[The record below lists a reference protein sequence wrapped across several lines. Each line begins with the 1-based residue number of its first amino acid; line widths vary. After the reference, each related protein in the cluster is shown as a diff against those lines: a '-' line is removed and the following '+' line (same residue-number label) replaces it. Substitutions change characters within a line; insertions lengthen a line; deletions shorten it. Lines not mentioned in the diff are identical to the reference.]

1 MKITLLLTQ
10 SLEYPSGLG
19 RYFPIAKELVRL
31 GHEVKILALHPSF
44 ATVRP
49 RSFSLN
55 GVQISYVGQMHV
67 RQIGDQRLYFRFPV
81 LMWVAALSTL
91 RLTLKALGGHTDLFH
106 LGKPQPINGMAA
118 LIAAK
123 FLRRKPLYLDCDD
136 YEAESNRVSA
146 NWQKQVLALFENGLP
161 RYAQG
166 LTVNTRFLK
175 ERIIGLGYPPERI
188 IRVPNGIDRA
198 RFSGLD
204 PEYVSKLKSSLGLEN
219 HKVVV
224 YLGSISLAS
233 HPLQLLL
240 QAFARLSERLSTAR
254 LILVGGGEDLET
266 LRNMI
271 PQIGL
276 EGRAFLL
283 GRVKPD
289 VAPYYLAM
297 GDVSVDPVVDD
308 PVARA
313 RSPLKIVES
322 LAVRVPVVT
331 GDVGDRA
338 EYLGNGLAG
347 ILVKPGDAEA
357 LTDGLLGVL
366 TDEDRAYA
374 MAQAAQE
381 MRERYYWDVLIHDF
395 CKIYELDE

>member
-1 MKITLLLTQ
+1 MRITLLLTQ

-31 GHEVKILALHPSF
+31 GYEVNILALHPGF
-44 ATVRP
+44 ATVHP

-55 GVQISYVGQMHV
+55 GVDISYVGQMHV
-67 RQIGDQRLYFRFPV
+67 RQVGDQRLYFRPLV
-81 LMWVAALSTL
+81 LIWVAALSTL
-91 RLTLKALGGHTDLFH
+91 RLTLKALGANTDLFH

-136 YEAESNRVSA
+136 YEAESNRVSG
-146 NWQKQVLALFENGLP
+146 NWQKGVLARFENGLP
-161 RYAQG
+161 RYTQG

-175 ERIIGLGYPPERI
+175 ERIVGLGYPPERI

-198 RFSGLD
+198 RFTGLD

-240 QAFARLSERLSTAR
+240 QAFEKVSERLSTAR

-271 PQIGL
+271 PRIGL
-276 EGRAFLL
+276 EGKAFLL
-283 GRVKPD
+283 GRVKPEI
-289 VAPYYLAM
+289 APYYLAM
-297 GDVSVDPVVDD
+297 GDVSVDPVMDD

-322 LAVRVPVVT
+322 MAVGVPVVT
-331 GDVGDRA
+331 GDVGDRS

-347 ILVKPGDAEA
+347 ILVEPGDAEA
-357 LTDGLLGVL
+357 LADGLLGVL
-366 TDEDRAYA
+366 AHEDRAYA
-374 MAQAAQE
+374 MAQATQE
-381 MRERYYWDVLIHDF
+381 MRERYYWDVLIRDF
-395 CKIYELDE
+395 CKIYDLEE

>member
-1 MKITLLLTQ
+1 MRITLLLTQ

-31 GHEVKILALHPSF
+31 GHEVNILALHPSF
-44 ATVRP
+44 ATVHP

-67 RQIGDQRLYFRFPV
+67 RQVGDQRFYFRPPV
-81 LMWVAALSTL
+81 LIWIAVLSTL
-91 RLTLKALGGHTDLFH
+91 RLTLKALGVDTDLFH

-118 LIAAK
+118 LIGAK

-136 YEAESNRVSA
+136 YEAESNRTSG
-146 NWQKQVLALFENGLP
+146 NWQKRVLALFENGLP
-161 RYAQG
+161 RYTQG

-198 RFSGLD
+198 RFTGLD
-204 PEYVSKLKSSLGLEN
+204 PEYASRLKSSLGLEN
-219 HKVVV
+219 QKVVL
-224 YLGSISLAS
+224 YLGSISLAN
-233 HPLQLLL
+233 HPLRLLL
-240 QAFARLSERLSTAR
+240 QAFVKVSERLSTAR

-271 PQIGL
+271 PQMGL
-276 EGRAFLL
+276 EGKAFLL
-283 GRVKPD
+283 GRVKPKI
-289 VAPYYLAM
+289 APYYLAM
-297 GDVSVDPVVDD
+297 GDVSVDPVIDD

-313 RSPLKIVES
+313 RSPLKIFES
-322 LAVRVPVVT
+322 MAVGVPVVT
-331 GDVGDRA
+331 GDVGDRS

-357 LTDGLLGVL
+357 LADGLLGVL
-366 TDEDRAYA
+366 ADEDRAYA

-381 MRERYYWDVLIHDF
+381 MRERYYWDVLIRDF
-395 CKIYELDE
+395 CKIYDLEE

>member
-67 RQIGDQRLYFRFPV
+67 RQVGDERLYFRPPV
-81 LMWVAALSTL
+81 LIWVAVLSAL
-91 RLTLKALGGHTDLFH
+91 RLTLKALDVDTDLFH
-106 LGKPQPINGMAA
+106 LGKPQPMNGMAA
-118 LIAAK
+118 LIVAK
-123 FLRRKPLYLDCDD
+123 LLRRKPLYLDCDD
-136 YEAESNRVSA
+136 YEAESNRVSG
-146 NWQKQVLALFENGLP
+146 NWQKRVLALFEDGLP
-161 RYAQG
+161 KYTQG

-198 RFSGLD
+198 RFAGLD
-204 PEYVSKLKSSLGLEN
+204 SEYISKLKSSLGLEN
-219 HKVVV
+219 HKVIV

-240 QAFARLSERLSTAR
+240 RAFVRVSERLSRAR
-254 LILVGGGEDLET
+254 LLLVGGGEDVET
-266 LRNMI
+266 LPKMI
-271 PQIGL
+271 LQMGL
-276 EGRAFLL
+276 EGKAFLL
-283 GRVKPD
+283 GQVKPEI
-289 VAPYYLAM
+289 APYYLAM
-297 GDVSVDPVVDD
+297 GDVSVDPVMDD
-308 PVARA
+308 PVAQA
-313 RSPLKIVES
+313 RSPLKIFES
-322 LAVRVPVVT
+322 MAVGVPVVT
-331 GDVGDRA
+331 GDVGDRS
-338 EYLGNGLAG
+338 EYLENGLAG

-357 LTDGLLGVL
+357 LADGLLTVL

-381 MRERYYWDVLIHDF
+381 IRERYYWDVLIRDF
-395 CKIYELDE
+395 CKIYECKE